1 MKLDDYKPNP
11 WLLLIIICW
20 LLMIVTI
27 TLYV

>member
-20 LLMIVTI
+20 LLIIVTI
-27 TLYV
+27 TIYV